1 MASHP
6 ILLGYDLGSS
16 SVKVT
21 LMDAETGE
29 RVGSAH
35 SPTKEMKIS
44 SPEAGWAEQ
53 DPGLW
58 WNHAILATQ
67 KALTQSSITPH
78 QIEGIGI
85 SYQMHGLVV
94 VNAKQTV
101 LRPSIIWCDSR
112 AVQLGDNAFTQL
124 GSDFC
129 LSHLLN
135 SPGNFTASKL
145 RWIKENEPEVY
156 RQIHKIM
163 LPGDYL
169 AMKLTGEIYT
179 TASGLSE
186 GMFWDHHNGC
196 LSQELLAHYEIDP
209 SMIPQIVPTFGH
221 QGVLTNQS
229 AELLGL
235 KPGIKVCYRS
245 GDQPNNAFSLNAL
258 QPGEVA
264 TTAGTSGVIY
274 AVTDQPISDVQSR
287 VNTFMHV
294 NHSPEA
300 QRLGILLCVN
310 GTGIMN
316 SWLKENWSN
325 GISLPYEQL
334 NEIAEQIT
342 IGSEGLRVLPF
353 GNGAER
359 MLNNKNIGASIHRL
373 NFNRHKVGQVSRAIQ
388 EGIVFSLG
396 YGFEIIKELNI
407 APTVIR
413 AGKTN
418 MFLSKTFCEAFANIT
433 NTHLELYNSDGA
445 MAAAR
450 GAGVGSGIYASPEDA
465 MPGLKCI
472 EQYTPEE
479 HKQEQYFEAYNDWKT
494 ILKKELQ

>member
-16 SVKVT
+16 SVKVS

-35 SPTKEMKIS
+35 SPTTEMKIS
-44 SPEAGWAEQ
+44 SPKPGWAEQ

-58 WNHAILATQ
+58 WNHAILATRE
-67 KALTQSSITPH
+67 ALAGASITSD
-78 QIEGIGI
+78 QIEAIGI
-85 SYQMHGLVV
+85 SYQMHGLIV
-94 VNAKQTV
+94 VNAQQTV
-101 LRPSIIWCDSR
+101 LRPAIIWCDSR
-112 AVQLGDNAFTQL
+112 AIQIGDNAFSKL
-124 GSDFC
+124 GSDYC

-145 RWIKENEPEVY
+145 KWIKENEPEVY
-156 RQIHKIM
+156 RKIHKIM

-186 GMFWDHHNGC
+186 GMFWDHQNGC
-196 LSQELLAHYEIDP
+196 ISQELLSYFEID
-209 SMIPQIVPTFGH
+209 SSLIPEIVPTFGN
-221 QGVLTNQS
+221 QGNLSEKS
-229 AELLGL
+229 AKLLGL
-235 KPGIKVCYRS
+235 KPGIKVCYRT

-258 QPGEVA
+258 EPGEVA

-274 AVTDQPISDVQSR
+274 AVTDQPISDTHSR

-294 NHSPEA
+294 NHTPEA
-300 QRLGILLCVN
+300 KRFGVLLCVN

-334 NEIAEQIT
+334 NQIAEKIT

-396 YGFEIIKELNI
+396 YGFEIIKELKI
-407 APTVIR
+407 TPSIIR

-418 MFLSKTFCEAFANIT
+418 MFLSKTFCEAFANVT
-433 NTHLELYNSDGA
+433 NTELELYNADGS

-450 GAGVGSGIYASPEDA
+450 GAGVGKGIYAKAEDA

-472 EQYTPEE
+472 ERYIPIPY
-479 HKQEQYFEAYNDWKT
+479 KQEKYLEAYSDWKS
-494 ILKKELQ
+494 ILEKEL

>member
-6 ILLGYDLGSS
+6 VLLGYDLGSS

-21 LMDAETGE
+21 LMDAVTGE

-35 SPTKEMKIS
+35 SPTTEMKIS
-44 SPEAGWAEQ
+44 SPKAGWAEQ

-58 WNHAILATQ
+58 WNHALLATRE
-67 KALTQSSITPH
+67 ALSMASITPG
-78 QIEGIGI
+78 QIEAIGI

-94 VNAKQTV
+94 VNAQQTV

-112 AVQLGDNAFTQL
+112 AIQLGDNAFSNL
-124 GSDFC
+124 GSDYC
-129 LSHLLN
+129 LSRLLN

-156 RQIHKIM
+156 RKIHKIM

-169 AMKLTGEIYT
+169 AMKLTGDIYT

-186 GMFWDHHNGC
+186 GMFWDHQNEC
-196 LSQELLAHYEIDP
+196 ISQELLTYYEIDP
-209 SMIPQIVPTFGH
+209 SLIPQVVPTFGY
-221 QGVLTNQS
+221 QGSLSEKS
-229 AELLGL
+229 AKLLGIN
-235 KPGIKVCYRS
+235 PGIKVCYRS

-274 AVTDQPISDVQSR
+274 AVSDQPISDTQSR

-294 NHSPEA
+294 NHTPEA
-300 QRLGILLCVN
+300 KRFGVLLCVN

-334 NEIAEQIT
+334 NKIAEQIP

-359 MLNNKNIGASIHRL
+359 MLNNQNIGASIHRL
-373 NFNRHKVGQVSRAIQ
+373 NFVRHKVGQVSRAIQ
-388 EGIVFSLG
+388 EGIVYSLG

-407 APTVIR
+407 TPSVIR

-418 MFLSKTFCEAFANIT
+418 MFLSKTFCEAFANVT
-433 NTHLELYNSDGA
+433 NTHLELYNADGS

-450 GAGVGSGIYASPEDA
+450 GAGVGKGIYSTAEDS

-472 EQYTPEE
+472 ERYTPIPY
-479 HKQEQYFEAYNDWKT
+479 KQEKYLEAYRDWKS
-494 ILKKELQ
+494 ILEKEL